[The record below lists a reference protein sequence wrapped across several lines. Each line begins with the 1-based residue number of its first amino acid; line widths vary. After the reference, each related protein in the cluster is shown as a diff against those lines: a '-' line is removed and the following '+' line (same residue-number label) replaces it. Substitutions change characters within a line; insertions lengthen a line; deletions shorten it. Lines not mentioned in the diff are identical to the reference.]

1 MSSTVA
7 PSPAISRTCSSPRA
21 RWRPSL
27 SDRKPASYIRLVEFV
42 APSFDDDR
50 AAIHHGDAVRQIARE
65 VEILLDQQNG
75 QPAALAQQAND
86 PRDFL
91 DDARLDALG
100 RLVEHEQTRPH
111 YQRACDRQLLLLSSR
126 QIAAAP

>member
-7 PSPAISRTCSSPRA
+7 PSRSISRSASSPRA
-21 RWRPSL
+21 RWSPEA
-27 SDRKPASYIRLVEFV
+27 SDGKPASYIRFVELLARAV
-42 APSFDDDR
+42 DDDR
-50 AAIHHGDAVRQIARE
+50 AAVHHGDAVRQIAGE

-86 PRDFL
+86 ARDFL

-100 RLVEHEQTRPH
+100 RLVEHEQARPH
-111 YQRACDRQLLLLSSR
+111 D
-126 QIAAAP
+126 

>member
-7 PSPAISRTCSSPRA
+7 PSRAISRTSSLPRA
-21 RWRPSL
+21 RWSPVT
-27 SDRKPASYIRLVEFV
+27 SDGKPASYIRFVEFV
-42 APSFDDDR
+42 APSFDDNR
-50 AAIHHGDAVRQIARE
+50 AAIHHGDMVRQIARE

-86 PRDFL
+86 PRDLL
-91 DDARLDALG
+91 DYARLDTLG

-111 YQRACDRQLLLLSSR
+111 DQRAGDRQLLLLPAR
-126 QIAAAP
+126 QI